1 MIELLN
7 IGLAG
12 CGIRVKNEGKILL
25 IAGCSIKNI
34 YREQDLFILTEGM
47 RVSFKIV
54 LRDSGCDTGNHTMHT
69 IRGELRL

>member
-12 CGIRVKNEGKILL
+12 YGIRVKIKGKILL
-25 IAGCSIKNI
+25 MAGCSIKNI
-34 YREQDLFILTEGM
+34 YWEQDLFILTDGM

-54 LRDSGCDTGNHTMHT
+54 LRDSG
-69 IRGELRL
+69 